1 MTKVHGDSKLFK
13 CFTSERTTQLY
24 RVAVGRSANNAKVGL
39 FVSYNHQDKM
49 IADALVE
56 ALAFLSQGLEVF
68 VDHSGIEGGDDYE
81 TRIHDSISRSQWFMI
96 ICPGSST
103 IAPKDMNWCF
113 YEAGQFRARL
123 EAENNPPEI
132 RARMCC
138 LYDGQIPG
146 PLSRYQGTR
155 ISTTDRDGRPINLSS
170 DDTNEAENTELFSL
184 FETIIRRSGTAPLV
198 DLTDRSI
205 RKALR
210 AGVRRVVSAF
220 NMVGGNNP
228 FDEIVFQPRI
238 SFFIYPSSDILASG
252 LTPDTDIDGGDGTQ
266 NLATIFG
273 ITGRFT
279 KWKNIKANALSI
291 YNMEPLWVD
300 DLEAAILSIATDKVP
315 KQPET
320 LCLANDGNFYVP
332 IVARYE
338 PFRSGKKR
346 CYVAFIPSQSR
357 RFAITTRSS
366 TLLTGL
372 ILSVRFRQ
380 RILPIIT
387 ELKGIQPSNT
397 AAARQMD
404 ILCKLVRELVAIEN
418 EAVEFGLQIVRD
430 EHDDPPLVSAF
441 RDGSKKEELR
451 AEISKWATIRNT
463 LFQKVAEARSP
474 ERSTSP
480 ADAAEYVLESFADMR
495 SMNSQL
501 LTDVCE
507 ELLYNERV
515 EVGGSNLVAN

>member
-1 MTKVHGDSKLFK
+1 M
-13 CFTSERTTQLY
+13 
-24 RVAVGRSANNAKVGL
+24 AKVGL
-39 FVSYNHQDKM
+39 FVSYNHQDKI

-56 ALAFLSQGLEVF
+56 ALTFLSQSLEVF
-68 VDHSGIEGGDDYE
+68 IDHSGIEGGDDYE
-81 TRIHDSISRSQWFMI
+81 TRIYDSISRSQWFMI

-123 EAENNPPEI
+123 EAENTEI
-132 RARMCC
+132 RSRMCC

-155 ISTTDRDGRPINLSS
+155 VSTTDRDGRPINLSS
-170 DDTNEAENTELFSL
+170 DETNEPENTELFSL
-184 FETIIRRSGTAPLV
+184 FETIIKRSGSAPLA
-198 DLTDRSI
+198 DLTDQSV

-210 AGVRRVVSAF
+210 SGVRRVVSAF
-220 NMVGGNNP
+220 ITAGGNNP
-228 FDEIVFQPRI
+228 YDEIVFQPRI
-238 SFFIYPSSDILASG
+238 SFFIFPSSEILASG
-252 LTPDTDIDGGDGTQ
+252 LTPDTEIDGGDGTA

-291 YNMEPLWVD
+291 YNMEPLWIA
-300 DLEAAILSIATDKVP
+300 DLEAAILSIATDTVP

-320 LCLANDGNFYVP
+320 LCLAKDGNFYIP

-346 CYVAFIPSQSR
+346 CYVVFIPSQSR
-357 RFAITTRSS
+357 RFAITMRSS

-380 RILPIIT
+380 RILPITT
-387 ELKGIQPSNT
+387 ELKNIQPSNT

-404 ILCKLVRELVAIEN
+404 VLGKLLHELVAIEN
-418 EAVEFGLQIVRD
+418 EAVEFGLEVVKD

-441 RDGSKKEELR
+441 RDGPKKEELR

-463 LFQKVAEARSP
+463 LLQKVAEARSP
-474 ERSTSP
+474 EKSTSP
-480 ADAAEYVLESFADMR
+480 ADAANYVLDSFADMK
-495 SMNSQL
+495 SMNSRFL
-501 LTDVCE
+501 IDVCE

-515 EVGGSNLVAN
+515 EVGGSSLVAN

>member
-1 MTKVHGDSKLFK
+1 M
-13 CFTSERTTQLY
+13 
-24 RVAVGRSANNAKVGL
+24 AKVGL
-39 FVSYNHQDKM
+39 FVSYNHHDKI

-56 ALAFLSQGLEVF
+56 ALTFLSQSLEVF
-68 VDHSGIEGGDDYE
+68 IDHSGIEGGDDYE
-81 TRIHDSISRSQWFMI
+81 TRIHDSISRSRWFMI

-103 IAPKDMNWCF
+103 IAPKNMNWSF

-132 RARMCC
+132 RSRMCC

-155 ISTTDRDGRPINLSS
+155 VSTTDRDGRQINLSS

-184 FETIIRRSGTAPLV
+184 FETIIKHSGPAPLA
-198 DLTDRSI
+198 DLTDQSI

-210 AGVRRVVSAF
+210 SGVRRVVSAF
-220 NMVGGNNP
+220 NTAGGNNP

-238 SFFIYPSSDILASG
+238 SFFIYPSADIFASG
-252 LTPDTDIDGGDGTQ
+252 LTADTEIDGGEGTQ

-291 YNMEPLWVD
+291 YCMEPLWVA
-300 DLEAAILSIATDKVP
+300 DLEAAIRSIASDKVP

-320 LCLANDGNFYVP
+320 LCLANDGNFYIP

-338 PFRSGKKR
+338 PFQNGKKR

-357 RFAITTRSS
+357 RFAITQRSS

-372 ILSVRFRQ
+372 ILSIRFRQ

-387 ELKGIQPSNT
+387 DLKSIQPSNT

-404 ILCKLVRELVAIEN
+404 VLSKLLRELVAIEN
-418 EAVEFGLQIVRD
+418 EALEFGLGVVRD
-430 EHDDPPLVSAF
+430 EHDDPPLVNAF
-441 RDGSKKEELR
+441 RDGPKKEELR

-463 LFQKVAEARSP
+463 LFQKVVEARPP
-474 ERSTSP
+474 EKSTSP
-480 ADAAEYVLESFADMR
+480 ADAANYVLDSFADMK
-495 SMNSQL
+495 SMNSRFL
-501 LTDVCE
+501 IDACE

-515 EVGGSNLVAN
+515 EGGGSGLVAN